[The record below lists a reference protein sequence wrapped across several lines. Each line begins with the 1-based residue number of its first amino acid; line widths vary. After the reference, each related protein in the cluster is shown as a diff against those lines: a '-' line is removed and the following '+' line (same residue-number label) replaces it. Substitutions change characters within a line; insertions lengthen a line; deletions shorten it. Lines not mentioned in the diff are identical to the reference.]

1 MQGMNFQKNPSNA
14 RRDEAEKE
22 LCYSRKV
29 PLIVYQQQPN
39 LQNTSVLRAKFEL
52 WTFRKTTTTEDKIKP
67 EGSLFYD

>member
-52 WTFRKTTTTEDKIKP
+52 
-67 EGSLFYD
+67 